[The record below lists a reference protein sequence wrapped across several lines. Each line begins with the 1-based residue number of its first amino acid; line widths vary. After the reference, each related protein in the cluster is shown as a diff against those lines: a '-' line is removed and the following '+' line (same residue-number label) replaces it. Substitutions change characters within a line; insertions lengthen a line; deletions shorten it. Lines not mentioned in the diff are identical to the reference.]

1 MSATLVKNR
10 ATVARPTAT
19 GKATPRRERELFV
32 RWRRDRDA
40 AAQEE
45 LVARFSPLSR
55 SLARRYRH
63 TSEPF
68 EDLYQIAQL
77 GLVKAI
83 DGYDPE
89 RGIPFTA
96 YAVPTILGELRRH
109 FRTATWAAHVP
120 RAAQERALELR
131 KAERILV
138 DEHGVLRRFATSAQF
153 MELSEEEVLDAIQ
166 TQGALVSVSLDAPA
180 GARRVT
186 RRAPTRNSSATRI
199 PITSLPSL
207 IRSGNGIEAAGPG
220 RARAAAAE
228 VHRGT
233 DPTPDRRTD
242 RGLPDRRSHGC
253 WRNAWPAFG
262 TASRHPRRTPGD
274 RSPSV
279 ERRQSRLP
287 DESLASVAKEPAE
300 PPLV

>member
-1 MSATLVKNR
+1 MSATTVKNR

-32 RWRRDRDA
+32 RWCHDRDA

-68 EDLYQIAQL
+68 DDLYQIAQL

-138 DEHGVLRRFATSAQF
+138 DEHGRSPTVCDLAQF
-153 MELSEEEVLDAIQ
+153 MELSEEEVLDALQ
-166 TQGALVSVSLDAPA
+166 TQGALVSVSLDAPRGSDA
-180 GARRVT
+180 GDEE
-186 RRAPTRNSSATRI
+186 SSY
-199 PITSLPSL
+199 
-207 IRSGNGIEAAGPG
+207 
-220 RARAAAAE
+220 AE
-228 VHRGT
+228 LFGDEDPNYELAELGT
-233 DPTPDRRTD
+233 DLGV
-242 RGLPDRRSHGC
+242 GL
-253 WRNAWPAFG
+253 
-262 TASRHPRRTPGD
+262 
-274 RSPSV
+274 
-279 ERRQSRLP
+279 RQLDP
-287 DESLASVAKEPAE
+287 DERELLRLRFIEELTQRQIGERVGVSQMQISRMLAKCLARLRDCVEAPA
-300 PPLV
+300 